1 MASSENN
8 SQLSPVP
15 GGAPA
20 AWSFDWADAG
30 GGLAAMLVALPSAI
44 AFGVA
49 MYAPLG
55 PGFAGAGALA
65 GVLGTVAIGLIA
77 PALGGAPRLISAPCA
92 PAAAVMA
99 ALCASLLAGGGSP
112 ESIVVSLVLVGL
124 FSGALQALYGA
135 LGGGRLI
142 KYIPYP
148 VVTGYMSGVGLLI
161 IIKQIIPLLGLAKEA
176 DPLAGLL
183 SPAAWQWPAVSV
195 AFVTAAVMV
204 AAPRF
209 TRRVPAAILG
219 LAAGI
224 AAHLAAGLLRPQLLA
239 VDANPFIIGA
249 ISTSPGAIFS
259 GITANLGALQL
270 LGWNDL
276 RLLIGPTLTLSVLLS
291 IDTLKTCVVTD
302 SIVRTRHNSNR
313 ELAGQGAGNITSAL
327 LGGMPGAGTLGAS
340 MMSLASGG
348 RTRAAGIL
356 TGAFALVTALLLG
369 GTIGR
374 IPLAALAGILVVVG
388 TRMIDRSSIRLALRK
403 TTMLDFAV
411 VVSVAGTALVSD
423 LIVAAGVGIGF
434 SMLLFIREQM
444 NSNVVRRKATGL
456 EISSKQQRLPRE
468 RAALTERGGETL
480 VVELQGSL
488 FFGTTDQLFSDI
500 EADMRTCKRLIID
513 MRRVT
518 SVDFTAVHM
527 LEQVGAI
534 MRERGGAL
542 VFSHLPASLPTGQD
556 LGAYLKQ
563 LGLTQHEGGGR
574 VFETLHDAL
583 EWAEDRILEEAG
595 LKRLY
600 YGELLDLGEID
611 FLREMDELSLA
622 DLRVVFK
629 ETRVEA
635 GKAVFLRKGHGEEL
649 FLIRRGKVRI
659 VLPLKDTHRQHHL
672 AVFGPGDF
680 FGEVAFLN
688 RTARTADAIALT
700 DTELYV
706 ISRAAFDE
714 IAGRNPV
721 VGSAFFQRLATV
733 EALRLRDADREL
745 RRLQD
750 S

>member
-1 MASSENN
+1 MASSETNAA
-8 SQLSPVP
+8 PVP
-15 GGAPA
+15 GAVNAPGAYAPH
-20 AWSFDWADAG
+20 WDDAG
-30 GGLAAMLVALPSAI
+30 AGLAAMLVALPSAI

-65 GVLGTVAIGLIA
+65 GVLGTVAMGLIA

-99 ALCASLLAGGGSP
+99 ALCASLMAGGGSP
-112 ESIVVSLVLVGL
+112 ESVIVALVMVGL
-124 FSGALQALYGA
+124 FSGLLQVLYGA

-148 VVTGYMSGVGLLI
+148 VVTGYMTGVGLLI
-161 IIKQIIPLLGLAKEA
+161 IVKQVSPFLGLAKNS
-176 DPLAGLL
+176 DPLAGLI
-183 SPAAWQWPAVSV
+183 SPAVWQWPAVSV
-195 AFVTAAVMV
+195 ALITIIAAL
-204 AAPRF
+204 AAPRI
-209 TRRVPAAILG
+209 TKRVPAAIFG

-239 VDANPFIIGA
+239 MDANPFIIGA
-249 ISTSPGAIFS
+249 ISTSPGAIFK
-259 GITANLGALQL
+259 GITSNFGA
-270 LGWNDL
+270 L
-276 RLLIGPTLTLSVLLS
+276 RLLGLNDFRLLLGPTLTLSVLLS

-313 ELAGQGAGNITSAL
+313 ELTGQGSGNIASAL
-327 LGGMPGAGTLGAS
+327 LGGMPGSGTLGAT
-340 MMSLASGG
+340 MVSLASGG
-348 RTRAAGIL
+348 RTRAAGIFVGL
-356 TGAFALVTALLLG
+356 FTLITALLLG
-369 GTIGR
+369 GAIGR

-388 TRMIDRSSIRLALRK
+388 TRMIDRSSVRLALRRS
-403 TTMLDFAV
+403 TMLDFGV

-444 NSNVVRRKATGL
+444 NSNVVRRKATGV
-456 EISSKQQRLPRE
+456 EIYSKQQRLPRE
-468 RAALTERGGETL
+468 RAALDAAGAETL

-488 FFGTTDQLFSDI
+488 FFGTADQLFTEI
-500 EADMRTCKRLIID
+500 EGDLRTCRRLIID

-534 MRERGGAL
+534 LRERGGTL

-556 LGAYLKQ
+556 LTGYLKQ
-563 LGLTQHEGGGR
+563 LGLTRHEGGGQ

-600 YGELLDLGEID
+600 YGELLDLSEID
-611 FLREMDELSLA
+611 FMREMDEVTLA
-622 DLRVVFK
+622 DMRVVFK
-629 ETRVEA
+629 ELQVEA
-635 GKAVFLRKGHGEEL
+635 GKPVFLRKGHGEEL

-659 VLPLKDTHRQHHL
+659 VLPLKDTHRPHHL

-688 RTARTADAIALT
+688 RTARTADAIALSDT
-700 DTELYV
+700 DLYV

-714 IAGRNPV
+714 ISERNHL
-721 VGSAFFQRLATV
+721 VGTAFYQRLATV
-733 EALRLRDADREL
+733 EALRLRDTDREL

>member
-1 MASSENN
+1 MTDN
-8 SQLSPVP
+8 S
-15 GGAPA
+15 AETA
-20 AWSFDWADAG
+20 ATPTKYWADAG
-30 GGLAAMLVALPSAI
+30 AGLAAMLVALPSAI

-55 PGFAGAGALA
+55 PVFAGAGALA
-65 GVLGTVAIGLIA
+65 GVIGTIAIGLVA

-99 ALCASLLAGGGSP
+99 ALCAQLVAGGGSP
-112 ESIVVSLVLVGL
+112 EGVIASLMLVGL
-124 FSGALQALYGA
+124 FSGLLQALYGA

-161 IIKQIIPLLGLAKEA
+161 ILKQIAPALGLVKAA
-176 DPLAGLL
+176 DPLAGLFT
-183 SPAAWQWPAVSV
+183 PGAWQWPALGV
-195 AFVTAAVMV
+195 ATVTAAVMLL
-204 AAPRF
+204 APRF

-224 AAHLAAGLLRPQLLA
+224 LAHLAAGLLRPALLA
-239 VDANPFIIGA
+239 MDGNPFVIGA
-249 ISTSPGAIFS
+249 ISASPAAVFA
-259 GITANLGALQL
+259 GIAASFGGLHLPSLEQL
-270 LGWNDL
+270 K
-276 RLLIGPTLTLSVLLS
+276 LLIGPTLTLSVLLS

-302 SIVRTRHNSNR
+302 SVVRSRHNSNR
-313 ELAGQGAGNITSAL
+313 ELTGQGAANVTSAL
-327 LGGMPGAGTLGAS
+327 LGGMPGAGTLGAT
-340 MMSLASGG
+340 MVSLASGG
-348 RTRAAGIL
+348 QTRAAGIME
-356 TGAFALVTALLLG
+356 GAFALAAALLLG

-388 TRMIDRSSIRLALRK
+388 ARMIDRSSVRLALKRS
-403 TTMLDFAV
+403 TILDFAV
-411 VVSVAGTALVSD
+411 VIAVAGTALVSD
-423 LIVAAGVGIGF
+423 LIVAAGVGIAF

-444 NSNVVRRKATGL
+444 NSNVIRRKATGL
-456 EISSKQQRLPRE
+456 EVSSKQQRLPRE
-468 RAALTERGGETL
+468 RAALNAAGAQTL

-488 FFGTTDQLFSDI
+488 FFGTTDQLFSEI
-500 EADMRTCKRLIID
+500 EADLRSARRLIID

-527 LEQVGAI
+527 LEQVGEL

-556 LGAYLKQ
+556 LRGYFKQ
-563 LGLTQHEGGGR
+563 LGLTHHEGAGR

-595 LKRLY
+595 VKRLY

-629 ETRVEA
+629 ELRVTA
-635 GKAVFLRKGHGEEL
+635 GDAIFLRKGHGEEL
-649 FLIRRGKVRI
+649 FLIRRGRVRV
-659 VLPLKDTHRQHHL
+659 VLPLKETHRPHHL

-688 RTARTADAIALT
+688 RTPRTADALALT
-700 DTELYV
+700 DTDLYV
-706 ISRAAFDE
+706 IGRTAFDE
-714 IAGRNPV
+714 IASRNPV
-721 VGSAFFQRLATV
+721 VGAAFYQRLATV